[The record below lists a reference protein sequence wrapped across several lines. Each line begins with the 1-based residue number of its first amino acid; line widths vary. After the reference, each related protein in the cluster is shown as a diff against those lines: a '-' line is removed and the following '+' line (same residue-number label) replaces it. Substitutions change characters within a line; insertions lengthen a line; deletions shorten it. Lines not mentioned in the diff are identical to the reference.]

1 MQDKKT
7 LQVTGAVTLWSL
19 SAYTAYGPIAQAWSD
34 LGLERLV
41 PRRSTLTD
49 AVSWALRSSFSE
61 QRFLVRALPGGWSV
75 QEEQVIDGG
84 LEYREVCR
92 VKLDARTTVET
103 DYFTLGSGAD
113 ESTIERVVKT
123 VTLATRALGSVPR
136 KHVTAALVSLVR
148 SCGGIPL
155 RDRGGVYYMPE
166 WGMEKWEKA
175 AAAVEKA
182 AMTGSNSIYL
192 LRVKKDAD
200 GARAII
206 AALTSEVYSEISTMR
221 QEIEAKGLSGSALTR
236 RQSKARRVLSK
247 VENYEELLGSEMD
260 LLRAACAE
268 VEPDAAA
275 EALTE
280 LGSLFGDL

>member
-1 MQDKKT
+1 
-7 LQVTGAVTLWSL
+7 
-19 SAYTAYGPIAQAWSD
+19 
-34 LGLERLV
+34 
-41 PRRSTLTD
+41 
-49 AVSWALRSSFSE
+49 
-61 QRFLVRALPGGWSV
+61 
-75 QEEQVIDGG
+75 
-84 LEYREVCR
+84 
-92 VKLDARTTVET
+92 
-103 DYFTLGSGAD
+103 
-113 ESTIERVVKT
+113 
-123 VTLATRALGSVPR
+123 
-136 KHVTAALVSLVR
+136 
-148 SCGGIPL
+148 
-155 RDRGGVYYMPE
+155 
-166 WGMEKWEKA
+166 MEKWEKA